1 MIEKKDVKAQIKS
14 PVEIPAQDTDL
25 SFSRSSGPGGQNVNK
40 RSTKATVRFHIGAAT
55 CITEAEKEIVRSW
68 ILSHR
73 PSLFVQ
79 AEDSIL
85 VSDQSTRTQ
94 DANRQRAMIKLTT
107 LVNQALKPTK
117 ERLPTTPPPH
127 AEEKRLRA
135 KQIRSRLKASRSD
148 QDDS

>member
-1 MIEKKDVKAQIKS
+1 MIEKEDGKAQRKS
-14 PVEIPAQDTDL
+14 PLEIPAHDTDL

-55 CITEAEKEIVRSW
+55 CITENEKEIIRSW

-73 PSLFVQ
+73 PSLFVH
-79 AEDSIL
+79 ADDCIL

-94 DANRQRAMIKLTT
+94 DTNRQRAIIKLTT
-107 LVNQALKPTK
+107 LINQALKPTK
-117 ERLPTTPPPH
+117 ERVPTTPPPH

-148 QDDS
+148 QSDS